1 MEDDKIK
8 DLFQSFQP
16 ELLSDSQFISKLV
29 RNMDAVE
36 IVKQQATIMRKR
48 NRIAVVVAALSGFV
62 MGVILTLLFPLI
74 GDAVTTFNL
83 SLANFTMF
91 DLRID
96 WRVAG
101 WLVTAVVCALTA
113 INAYEITLSLLP
125 ESKRIHSY
133 EFR

>member
-8 DLFQSFQP
+8 DLFQCFQP

-48 NRIAVVVAALSGFV
+48 NRIAVVVAAFSGFV

-74 GDAVTTFNL
+74 GDAVTTFDFSIASYML
-83 SLANFTMF
+83 

-101 WLVTAVVCALTA
+101 WFVTAVVCVLTA

-125 ESKRIHSY
+125 ELKSTHSC
-133 EFR
+133 ECR